1 MATIY
6 LVRHGKAAAGFD
18 GHLDPGLDE
27 LGQQQAEAVAAD
39 LANLPPMPIYSSPL
53 ARARETAE
61 PLALRWQQDILI
73 EPRVAE
79 IPSPTPDL
87 SARTS
92 WLREVMA
99 GGWSDLGAELQQWR
113 QDLVDCLAAM
123 PGDCVVFCHYIAINV
138 VVGAAQDDDQVI
150 VFSPDNASVTT
161 IRTVARGLQV
171 VELGRAAITQVN

>member
-27 LGQQQAEAVAAD
+27 LGRQQAEAVAAD

-61 PLALRWQQDILI
+61 PLARRWQQDILT

-87 SARTS
+87 TARTS

-99 GGWSDLGAELQQWR
+99 GRWSDLGPELQQWR
-113 QDLVDCLAAM
+113 QDLLDCIGAM
-123 PGDCVVFCHYIAINV
+123 AGDCVVFCHYIAINV
-138 VVGAAQDDDQVI
+138 VVGAAQEDDQVV

-161 IRTVARGLQV
+161 IRTVARGLQM
-171 VELGRAAITQVN
+171 VELGRTANTQVN

>member
-18 GHLDPGLDE
+18 GHLNPGLDE
-27 LGQQQAEAVAAD
+27 LGRLQAEAVAAD
-39 LANLPPMPIYSSPL
+39 LANLSPIPIYSSPL

-61 PLALRWQQDILI
+61 PLARRWQQDILT

-79 IPSPTPDL
+79 IPSPTQDL
-87 SARTS
+87 TARTS
-92 WLREVMA
+92 WLREAMA
-99 GGWSDLGAELQQWR
+99 GRWSDLGPELQQWR
-113 QDLVDCLAAM
+113 QDLLDCIGAM

-138 VVGAAQDDDQVI
+138 VVGAAQEDDQVV

-161 IRTVARGLQV
+161 VRTVARGLQM
-171 VELGRAAITQVN
+171 VELGRTANTQVN